1 MREGTTEVDGLQIR
15 YLEEGEGP
23 AVLLLHGASLGS
35 SGDVY
40 ARNLG
45 PLAAGGV
52 RAIAPDRPGYGRSGG
67 PDDPTLAGHFR
78 FALGFLDALGLA
90 SAVIVGHSQQGNTA
104 ATLALDQPD
113 RVPRAVIL
121 GTGGLLPPVPGDDA
135 VPGAGET
142 LSGEPTVAQTRARME
157 EDLYDHALIT
167 PEALELRHRMS
178 LGPAFRYY
186 QQRAAG
192 RPGGGAAGAGEPLW
206 QRVGAN
212 PERFLL
218 LYGRQDK
225 PTTAARCERAR
236 ELFPNLRL
244 VLFDRCR
251 HLVQWDQADAF
262 VRLTLE
268 FVREAV
274 PAS

>member
-1 MREGTTEVDGLQIR
+1 MDERTTDVDGLKIR

-23 AVLLLHGASLGS
+23 ALILLHGASLGS
-35 SGDVY
+35 SGDVF

-45 PLAAGGV
+45 PLAAGGL
-52 RAIAPDRPGYGRSGG
+52 RAIAPDRPGYGLSGG
-67 PDDPTLAGHFR
+67 PDDPTLAGHCR
-78 FALGFLDALGLA
+78 FTLGFMDALGLD

-104 ATLALDQPD
+104 AALALDQSQ

-121 GTGGLLPPVPGDDA
+121 GGGQLLPPLPGDDA
-135 VPGAGET
+135 APGGGAK
-142 LSGEPTVAQTRARME
+142 LPSEPTREQTRAHME
-157 EDLYDHALIT
+157 EDLYHHGLIS
-167 PEALELRHRMS
+167 PEALEVRHRMS
-178 LGPAFRYY
+178 LGSAFTYY
-186 QQRAAG
+186 SQRGGG
-192 RPGGGAAGAGEPLW
+192 RPAGGGGGAGEPLW
-206 QRVGAN
+206 QRVGKH

-225 PTTAARCERAR
+225 PTTAARCARAR

-244 VLFDRCR
+244 VVFDECR

-262 VRLTLE
+262 VRVTLD

>member
-1 MREGTTEVDGLQIR
+1 MIERTTEVDGLPIR
-15 YLEEGEGP
+15 YLEEGVGP

-35 SGDVY
+35 SGDVF

-45 PLAAGGV
+45 PLAAGGL

-67 PDDPTLAGHFR
+67 PDDPTLAGHRR
-78 FALGFLDALGLA
+78 FALGLLDALGLA

-104 ATLALDQPD
+104 AALALEQPD

-121 GTGGLLPPVPGDDA
+121 GGGGLLPPVPGDDA
-135 VPGAGET
+135 APGGGEKLT
-142 LSGEPTVAQTRARME
+142 REPTVEQTRAQME
-157 EDLYDHALIT
+157 EDLYHHALIT
-167 PEALELRHRMS
+167 PETLEVRHQMS
-178 LGPAFRYY
+178 LGSAFTYY
-186 QQRAAG
+186 RQRAAG
-192 RPGGGAAGAGEPLW
+192 RPAGGAAAAGEPLW
-206 QRVGAN
+206 RRVGSH

-236 ELFPNLRL
+236 ELFPRLRL
-244 VLFDRCR
+244 VLFDQCS
-251 HLVQWDQADAF
+251 HLVQWDQADEF

-268 FVREAV
+268 FAREAV

>member
-1 MREGTTEVDGLQIR
+1 MREGTTEVDGLPIR

-35 SGDVY
+35 SADVF

-45 PLAAGGV
+45 PLAAGGL

-67 PDDPTLAGHFR
+67 PDDPTLAGHRR
-78 FALGFLDALGLA
+78 FALGFLDALGIT
-90 SAVIVGHSQQGNTA
+90 SAVIVGHSQQANTA
-104 ATLALDQPD
+104 AALALEQPD

-121 GTGGLLPPVPGDDA
+121 GGGGLLPPVPGDDA
-135 VPGAGET
+135 VPGGGEKLT
-142 LSGEPTVAQTRARME
+142 QEPTREQTRAHME
-157 EDLYDHALIT
+157 EDLYHHDLIT
-167 PEALELRHRMS
+167 PEALEVRHRMS
-178 LGPAFRYY
+178 LGSAFTYY
-186 QQRAAG
+186 TQRAAG
-192 RPGGGAAGAGEPLW
+192 RPGGGAGEPLW

-218 LYGRQDK
+218 IYGRQDK

-244 VLFDRCR
+244 VLLDECS
-251 HLVQWDQADAF
+251 HLVQWDQADEF

-268 FVREAV
+268 FAREAV